1 LVFCKAKNKFLKT
14 KNKIVF
20 IDSKISGYISK
31 LSQVLLGK
39 RMIIAKSQ
47 KDLDRMREVGELIAE
62 VREYL
67 RGMITPGITT
77 LELNAVAEKMMR
89 ERGATPTF
97 IGYKPHGMVPFP
109 FAICAS
115 VNEQIVHGFSNDIPL
130 KNGDIISLD
139 MAATYNG
146 FVGDTAFT
154 APVGEITDELKQLI
168 RVTEECLELAI
179 EQCYPNKRVGDI
191 GWAVQS
197 HAEKYGYGIVRDYT
211 GHGIGRAMHESPQIA
226 NCGRQGT
233 REKIRSGYCF
243 ALEPMLNLGT
253 HETRTLDDKWT
264 VVTKDGKP
272 SAHAEHSIAIT
283 AEGPEILTL
292 TKEQK
297 ATLKNGKQERVAA

>member
-1 LVFCKAKNKFLKT
+1 MN
-14 KNKIVF
+14 
-20 IDSKISGYISK
+20 SKIGSFFSK

-62 VREYL
+62 VRETL
-67 RGMITPGITT
+67 RSMVAPGITT

-89 ERGATPTF
+89 DRGAIPTF

-115 VNEQIVHGFSNDIPL
+115 VNEAIVHGFSNDIPL
-130 KNGDIISLD
+130 KEGDIVSLD

-154 APVGEITDELKQLI
+154 APVGEVPDELKQLI
-168 RVTEECLELAI
+168 RVTEECLMAGI

-191 GWAVQS
+191 GHAVQT

-211 GHGIGRAMHESPQIA
+211 GHGIGRSMHEAPQIA
-226 NCGRQGT
+226 NYGRPGT
-233 REKIRSGYCF
+233 REKIRAGYCF
-243 ALEPMLNLGT
+243 AIEPMLNMGT
-253 HETRTLDDKWT
+253 HETLTLEDKWT

-272 SAHAEHSIAIT
+272 SAHFEHTIAVT
-283 AEGPEILTL
+283 PDGPEILTL

-297 ATLKNGKQERVAA
+297 MALKNGKKETVAA